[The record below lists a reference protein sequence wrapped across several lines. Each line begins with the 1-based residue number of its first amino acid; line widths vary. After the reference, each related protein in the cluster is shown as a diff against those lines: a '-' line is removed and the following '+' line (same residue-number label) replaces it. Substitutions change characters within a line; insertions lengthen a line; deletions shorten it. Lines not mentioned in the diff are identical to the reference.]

1 MPEASRGRGAGVC
14 CCAVNSA
21 ESTGIDHDSFKVG
34 GRAFWLCV
42 AGGSATCDSAG
53 KTCRRTQSL
62 RDRSG
67 SVLADDVLGFAG
79 LPHRDVEVS
88 VVHLDRRRPD
98 QIGAIAVFELL
109 AADVEAGLFVQRLG
123 EPPM

>member
-21 ESTGIDHDSFKVG
+21 ESTGIDHDSFKVCVS
-34 GRAFWLCV
+34 AFWLCA
-42 AGGSATCDSAG
+42 AGGGTTCDSAG
-53 KTCRRTQSL
+53 KADHQTRSP

-88 VVHLDRRRPD
+88 VVHLDRGRPD
-98 QIGAIAVFELL
+98 QIGAIAVLELL
-109 AADVEAGLFVQRLG
+109 AADVEAGLLVQRLG